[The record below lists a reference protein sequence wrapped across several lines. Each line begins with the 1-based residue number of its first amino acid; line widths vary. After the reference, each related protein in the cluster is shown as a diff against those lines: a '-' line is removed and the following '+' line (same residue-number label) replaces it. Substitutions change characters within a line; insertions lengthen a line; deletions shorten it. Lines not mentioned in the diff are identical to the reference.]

1 MADLSHITIDH
12 APNKTTYRVGD
23 RFERYGMAVRA
34 HYTDGTSSL
43 TDFYS
48 YSPTGAL
55 STTHTQI
62 TVELSGKTATQSI
75 TVLPVPASGYFQGKY
90 LGGAEYGGNPCV
102 NAADLSVR
110 FRNDPI
116 TLASGSYAMN
126 LTLSY
131 CSLMT
136 DRESDLIKGLPKGW
150 RTDWH
155 RFLIQDGTD
164 QSNRPIY
171 KYIDGEGYA
180 HRFSY
185 NASTGSYHDPDA
197 MGLTL
202 DPTARTIADLQGNVL
217 SFDPSGRLV
226 SIASGS
232 DPGCEKVI
240 EYNSDG
246 IRKIYDARDTG
257 TYVKFSYQNSFIR
270 YIRLY
275 QGGEDPIK
283 TYTLGGF
290 PGQIT
295 SLEETVGN
303 STRTLYQYAVNDRD
317 LLRRVVDCMTKYAW
331 RITYAFDQGLN
342 AYRMDSIR
350 KGYMSGDTFAQ
361 HQATYFVSRDQ
372 DASFGGPNVRELTV
386 SNEDDIRMSIM
397 TDSEGGLVSVLER
410 GQGADESSYYP
421 LIPDEGKW
429 LANEGPGPDKVS
441 NSAAKGFFGELLVSG
456 INISLADLGDSF
468 DLKIA
473 GWVRIDGH
481 PNRARLSAT
490 SDDFACEQPIDINP
504 RAYGVWQYFELPIE
518 RTFHG
523 NSVRPI
529 QSFTLSLRDA
539 DGCQIYAAAANL
551 QMADRGKGKPSK
563 LFFLNGGG
571 TPVCFDEISQIRLY
585 ADQVICA
592 DIVSMGSPVYMTEAD
607 LLLTM
612 RECRG
617 QPGGGIAYFN
627 GGRERMRYGYS
638 IAGVTASGIEVPFL
652 DRSHLNN
659 NDIGAGSN
667 WFFAELVEDR
677 QRACY
682 QFETGYYELISATR
696 ASDTHTFE
704 RETSRYDYQGRLIL
718 REARDG
724 TKTRYEYFPDGR
736 LRKSGVLAQDGE
748 SYSSVLYEATMA
760 QDGKNVARVS
770 REGVSRDFRYDSDDL
785 LWKTIINSVQSG
797 QTANTD
803 FCRELSYDAFRDDV
817 AGAMFKYGETIR
829 EEHSY
834 SRPSQSYKTN
844 HFGDIA
850 GRLRVS
856 HEISTRTTSLGI
868 HDGSGY
874 ADVMTSQESAHS
886 VTREYDNVH
895 SHGGGYQSVGEAF
908 DDYGFPTSISYGG
921 VTMATFSY
929 AENFASR
936 YCSLLE
942 EVTDLFSGRDVS
954 IVYGDDNEVS
964 SVQVGG
970 FTISYYKD
978 SGGLSC
984 SEYVFGPNESY
995 VCKADASQA
1004 FALEG
1009 SATVGPTLWSY
1020 SYDSLGRVSSKSD
1033 GAIPFGLTQT
1043 YSYSSDFPSRVS
1055 GYSLGGLLG
1064 LHYSESYSYGDAYGN
1079 LTGVSASSPSV
1090 SYGSSYQ
1097 FDGLGRIVSETNNV
1111 LGISRTYQ
1119 YESFGDHAS
1128 GPVGRMVSFGN
1139 ASMEYDEKGRLVQF
1153 GSNIYSY
1160 DHYGNRVSKNQV
1172 SYQWERGTLLSY
1184 CGLSR
1189 FEYDYR
1195 GLRSLKV
1202 DASGLTHEYFYDGER
1217 LVGEDVRDG
1226 GSTVR
1231 KLRYFYDLDG
1241 LCALRVIVGDTKS
1254 DYVCIRNPLGD
1265 IVALSEGH
1273 SIKVTYVY
1281 DAWGNH
1287 KAYDQ
1292 YGVENTSPSF
1302 IGNVN
1307 PFRYRGYYFDS
1318 DTGLYYLR
1326 ARYYDPEIGQF
1337 ISPDDVS
1344 YMDFEAIGGLNLY
1357 AYCNYNPVM
1366 YSDPSGHSVLFFAVL
1381 GFCAL
1386 LGVGAGLTIGG
1397 RLSGN
1402 ETLTNIGD
1410 SIIST
1415 VEIIGGGA
1423 LIATGIGGP
1432 LGMALLGTGV
1442 GSIANGLISTSK
1454 GEKFHAGWAGGQLS
1468 GSLSLIPYFGIPIGT
1483 FFGSV
1488 LTDLINSKYDFAS
1501 VNLEKAWWSAVVA
1514 YGLSWFG
1521 NVVDYGVGKGLFEST
1536 TLLKFILSYEYALLG
1551 VANSIVNIFWP
1562 ERRKA
1567 V

>member
-1 MADLSHITIDH
+1 
-12 APNKTTYRVGD
+12 
-23 RFERYGMAVRA
+23 
-34 HYTDGTSSL
+34 
-43 TDFYS
+43 
-48 YSPTGAL
+48 
-55 STTHTQI
+55 
-62 TVELSGKTATQSI
+62 
-75 TVLPVPASGYFQGKY
+75 
-90 LGGAEYGGNPCV
+90 
-102 NAADLSVR
+102 
-110 FRNDPI
+110 
-116 TLASGSYAMN
+116 
-126 LTLSY
+126 
-131 CSLMT
+131 
-136 DRESDLIKGLPKGW
+136 
-150 RTDWH
+150 
-155 RFLIQDGTD
+155 
-164 QSNRPIY
+164 
-171 KYIDGEGYA
+171 
-180 HRFSY
+180 
-185 NASTGSYHDPDA
+185 
-197 MGLTL
+197 
-202 DPTARTIADLQGNVL
+202 
-217 SFDPSGRLV
+217 
-226 SIASGS
+226 
-232 DPGCEKVI
+232 
-240 EYNSDG
+240 
-246 IRKIYDARDTG
+246 
-257 TYVKFSYQNSFIR
+257 
-270 YIRLY
+270 
-275 QGGEDPIK
+275 
-283 TYTLGGF
+283 
-290 PGQIT
+290 
-295 SLEETVGN
+295 
-303 STRTLYQYAVNDRD
+303 
-317 LLRRVVDCMTKYAW
+317 
-331 RITYAFDQGLN
+331 
-342 AYRMDSIR
+342 
-350 KGYMSGDTFAQ
+350 
-361 HQATYFVSRDQ
+361 
-372 DASFGGPNVRELTV
+372 
-386 SNEDDIRMSIM
+386 
-397 TDSEGGLVSVLER
+397 
-410 GQGADESSYYP
+410 
-421 LIPDEGKW
+421 
-429 LANEGPGPDKVS
+429 
-441 NSAAKGFFGELLVSG
+441 
-456 INISLADLGDSF
+456 
-468 DLKIA
+468 
-473 GWVRIDGH
+473 
-481 PNRARLSAT
+481 
-490 SDDFACEQPIDINP
+490 
-504 RAYGVWQYFELPIE
+504 
-518 RTFHG
+518 
-523 NSVRPI
+523 
-529 QSFTLSLRDA
+529 
-539 DGCQIYAAAANL
+539 
-551 QMADRGKGKPSK
+551 
-563 LFFLNGGG
+563 
-571 TPVCFDEISQIRLY
+571 
-585 ADQVICA
+585 
-592 DIVSMGSPVYMTEAD
+592 
-607 LLLTM
+607 
-612 RECRG
+612 
-617 QPGGGIAYFN
+617 
-627 GGRERMRYGYS
+627 
-638 IAGVTASGIEVPFL
+638 
-652 DRSHLNN
+652 
-659 NDIGAGSN
+659 
-667 WFFAELVEDR
+667 
-677 QRACY
+677 
-682 QFETGYYELISATR
+682 
-696 ASDTHTFE
+696 
-704 RETSRYDYQGRLIL
+704 
-718 REARDG
+718 
-724 TKTRYEYFPDGR
+724 
-736 LRKSGVLAQDGE
+736 QDGE

-760 QDGKNVARVS
+760 QDGKNVARAC

-817 AGAMFKYGETIR
+817 AGAMFKDGETIR

-834 SRPSQSYKTN
+834 GRPSQSYKTN

-936 YCSLLE
+936 YCSLPE
-942 EVTDLFSGRDVS
+942 EATDLFSGRDVS

-964 SVQVGG
+964 SITVGG

-984 SEYVFGPNESY
+984 AEYSFGPDESY

-1064 LHYSESYSYGDAYGN
+1064 LHYAESYSYGDAYGN

-1139 ASMEYDEKGRLVQF
+1139 ASMEYDEKGRLLQF
-1153 GSNIYSY
+1153 GSDFYSY

-1226 GSTVR
+1226 SSTVR

-1337 ISPDDVS
+1337 ISPDDVG
-1344 YMDFEAIGGLNLY
+1344 YMDFESIGGLNLY

-1366 YSDPSGHSVLFFAVL
+1366 YSDPSGRMPEWLQWVV
-1381 GFCAL
+1381 
-1386 LGVGAGLTIGG
+1386 
-1397 RLSGN
+1397 
-1402 ETLTNIGD
+1402 
-1410 SIIST
+1410 
-1415 VEIIGGGA
+1415 GGA
-1423 LIATGIGGP
+1423 LIIGAVAITIAT
-1432 LGMALLGTGV
+1432 AGV
-1442 GSIANGLISTSK
+1442 GGAIATALGGGFLASVF
-1454 GEKFHAGWAGGQLS
+1454 GGAVAGAAVGALS
-1468 GSLSLIPYFGIPIGT
+1468 GAMIGAGTELITNGFEG
-1483 FFGSV
+1483 F
-1488 LTDLINSKYDFAS
+1488 N
-1501 VNLEKAWWSAVVA
+1501 WSAVG
-1514 YGLSWFG
+1514 YGALSGLITGAIAGGVFG
-1521 NVVDYGVGKGLFEST
+1521 GISYVFKST
-1536 TLLKFILSYEYALLG
+1536 TIARVASQLDAAEYDLTHSLGTLKSIPTLSKAPF
-1551 VANSIVNIFWP
+1551 ASTNIA
-1562 ERRKA
+1562 KA
-1567 V
+1567 VTNAIANYNSAYSGLIMAKSMYYFYYGITEAAYFLGESWLAYWLGNYF